1 MSGAG
6 FQPAGASPAGYG
18 APTQSATPSS
28 TVLPD
33 SLVVGSQGSRRIDP
47 LTKDYV
53 FTDGQ
58 LAGMNNVQQ
67 LVYLAI
73 ANAAPEFQKLDK
85 LDASFEKGVR
95 AALTAALAPLVAQRV
110 VEITGVQVRM
120 NAAGGLKPGQ
130 AVTTLL
136 WRDLTTNEE
145 QSETIG

>member
-1 MSGAG
+1 
-6 FQPAGASPAGYG
+6 
-18 APTQSATPSS
+18 
-28 TVLPD
+28 LPD